1 MNILDTIVEQK
12 RMEILKRKQK
22 HPLASLEAFP
32 YYRRRCNTI
41 ALASLENRPG
51 IIAEFKRKSPSR
63 GFINPDADPVNVAS
77 AYEEAGVAAM
87 SILTDRN
94 FFGGSFQDLKQ
105 VREAH
110 PDLVLLRKDFIIDPY
125 QLHEASSYGADMVL
139 LIASI
144 LDRREV
150 EELTLEARS
159 LGLNILFEVHQKEEL
174 EKYHPEIRFVGVN
187 NRDLKRLKVDTGRSL
202 ELIGEIPPGVIP
214 VSESGLTGPGE
225 IRKLWA
231 AGYRLFLMGETFMK
245 ENDPGAACRRM
256 IESL

>member
-12 RMEILKRKQK
+12 RVEILKRKRK
-22 HPLASLEAFP
+22 YPLASLGTFP
-32 YYRRRCNTI
+32 FYGRPCNKI
-41 ALASLENRPG
+41 ALADLENRPG

-63 GFINPDADPVNVAS
+63 GFINPDCDPVSVAS

-110 PDLVLLRKDFIIDPY
+110 PDLVLLRKDFMIDPY
-125 QLHEASSYGADMVL
+125 QLHEASAYGADMVL

-150 EELTLEARS
+150 EELTLEAKS
-159 LGLNILFEVHQKEEL
+159 LGMNVLFEVHHKEEL
-174 EKYHPEIRFVGVN
+174 EKYHPDIRFVGVN
-187 NRDLKRLKVDTGRSL
+187 NRDLKRFKVDTARSL
-202 ELIGEIPPGVIP
+202 ELIGEMPPGVIS
-214 VSESGLTGPGE
+214 VSESGLTGPGV
-225 IRKLWA
+225 IRTLWV

-245 ENDPGAACRRM
+245 EKNPGTACRRLM
-256 IESL
+256 ESL